1 MITYVMK
8 SHREFEIIIEFERNN
23 QNIFTDGEP
32 FNRYRSKKMIYRS
45 NEHLAILKERF
56 LNDRPLVKENKTQ
69 DKNKKSVIPD
79 SAIYEY
85 IKEKHNFDDENIL
98 LVRNYHNMAMDA
110 ENRFGYYLE
119 EFIYNIIKKKNWIW
133 CTGSILR
140 GIDFIKK
147 DSKNKNEPWIMLQI
161 KNSDNSENSSSNK
174 IRKGTNIKKWFRRF
188 SMRNDTN
195 WDKLIDITS
204 CNDLSEDSFLEF
216 LRIKAKI

>member
-1 MITYVMK
+1 
-8 SHREFEIIIEFERNN
+8 
-23 QNIFTDGEP
+23 
-32 FNRYRSKKMIYRS
+32 
-45 NEHLAILKERF
+45 
-56 LNDRPLVKENKTQ
+56 
-69 DKNKKSVIPD
+69 
-79 SAIYEY
+79 
-85 IKEKHNFDDENIL
+85 
-98 LVRNYHNMAMDA
+98 MDA

-119 EFIYNIIKKKNWIW
+119 EFIYNNIKKKNWIW

-147 DSKNKNEPWIMLQI
+147 DTKNKNEPWIMLQI

-204 CNDLSEDSFLEF
+204 CNDLSEDSFLKF
-216 LRIKAKI
+216 LRIKAKT